1 MSLADSPTSLAAMK
15 PIHDSRDASTHIFQV
30 PEQSGVSGSSHPSAS
45 SASSF
50 NASKPV
56 FVKASP
62 VLTPRTPTIDTSNSM
77 ADTAPS
83 DTAHSNDSTPLH
95 PIIADRVL
103 LMTLEEALN
112 AEQALEEHGD
122 EWYERSGL
130 FDRHN
135 SSDNPLPGRDRAFS
149 APGSGEGLPSLC
161 QASDNV
167 GGSKVH
173 CAGRCGMDAHKPT
186 VKEWVADIDCVSG
199 VIGAMLADDDRGA
212 R

>member
-1 MSLADSPTSLAAMK
+1 MSLADSPTSLAAMT
-15 PIHDSRDASTHIFQV
+15 PIPDSRDASTNIFQV
-30 PEQSGVSGSSHPSAS
+30 PEQSGVSGSSHSSAS
-45 SASSF
+45 SA

-56 FVKASP
+56 SIKASP
-62 VLTPRTPTIDTSNSM
+62 VSTPRKQTIDTSTTVT
-77 ADTAPS
+77 DTAHS
-83 DTAHSNDSTPLH
+83 ETVHSNDSTPLH

-167 GGSKVH
+167 GGSKIH

>member
-1 MSLADSPTSLAAMK
+1 MSLADSPASLAAMT
-15 PIHDSRDASTHIFQV
+15 PIHDSRDASTNIFQV
-30 PEQSGVSGSSHPSAS
+30 SEQSGVSGSSHSSAS
-45 SASSF
+45 SA

-56 FVKASP
+56 SIKASP
-62 VLTPRTPTIDTSNSM
+62 VSTPRQQTIDTSTTVT
-77 ADTAPS
+77 DTARS
-83 DTAHSNDSTPLH
+83 DTVHSNDSTPLH

-103 LMTLEEALN
+103 LMTLEETLN

-149 APGSGEGLPSLC
+149 APTSGEGLPSLC

-173 CAGRCGMDAHKPT
+173 CAGRCGMDARKPT